1 MKVELKKEKIE
12 IREFFDS
19 LVVVYRSGTV
29 VSYEC
34 IHERSEVS
42 SILNMPVFHDHRDIE
57 SSAQLELFD
66 LSGFQ
71 LRYVSR
77 RPPNQK
83 HISGKAEQ
91 LMINGFD

>member
-1 MKVELKKEKIE
+1 VKIELKKEKIE
-12 IREFFDS
+12 IREFLDS

-34 IHERSEVS
+34 VHERSEVS
-42 SILNMPVFHDHRDIE
+42 SVLNTPVFHDNRDIE
-57 SSAQLELFD
+57 SSTQLELFD

-71 LRYVSR
+71 LRYVSH

-83 HISGKAEQ
+83 HASGNARQ
-91 LMINGFD
+91 LIIEGLD

>member
-1 MKVELKKEKIE
+1 
-12 IREFFDS
+12 
-19 LVVVYRSGTV
+19 

-34 IHERSEVS
+34 VHERSEVS
-42 SILNMPVFHDHRDIE
+42 SILNTPVFHDNRDIE

-83 HISGKAEQ
+83 HISGNAQQ
-91 LMINGFD
+91 LIIDGLD